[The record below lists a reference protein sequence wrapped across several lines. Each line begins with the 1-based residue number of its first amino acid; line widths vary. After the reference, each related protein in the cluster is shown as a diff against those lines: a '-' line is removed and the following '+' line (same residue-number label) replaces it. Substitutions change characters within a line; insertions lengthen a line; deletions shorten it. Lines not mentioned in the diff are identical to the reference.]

1 MIMMY
6 VDGKRTVFPMKLKL
20 GGESFEKIYK
30 KENFEKNVMDLIETN
45 HQINITSG
53 NSVSSNT
60 SFKKHLNGKSFK
72 LFWESWSRLCEA
84 RCLLQGWCVVAVS
97 VASVMW
103 TYKCDV
109 ISALRKNSKE
119 PSSYIMSAEASF
131 DHDNNKEALNV
142 KKILSVIIANKMEYK
157 CSMFKHYLPK
167 YNRRCYG
174 KYWRRT
180 SILID
185 VLNVHHTF

>member
-45 HQINITSG
+45 HQINITSQ

-72 LFWESWSRLCEA
+72 LFWES
-84 RCLLQGWCVVAVS
+84 
-97 VASVMW
+97 
-103 TYKCDV
+103 
-109 ISALRKNSKE
+109 
-119 PSSYIMSAEASF
+119 
-131 DHDNNKEALNV
+131 
-142 KKILSVIIANKMEYK
+142 
-157 CSMFKHYLPK
+157 
-167 YNRRCYG
+167 
-174 KYWRRT
+174 
-180 SILID
+180 
-185 VLNVHHTF
+185 